1 MARQRAAGL
10 KCALLAILSTGKS
23 SPFCSELAAVGP
35 STPEPAYTF
44 PARLGPSW
52 EGEGVRAGVLVEKSD
67 RHADCPGLGGGWL
80 WAPPNR
86 PVSPGL
92 WVPTPRVVSTAVP
105 ELYATCCMGAGDD
118 RCMETS
124 SSVTEPEPFLPP

>member
-1 MARQRAAGL
+1 MARQKAAGL

-67 RHADCPGLGGGWL
+67 RHADCPGLGGD
-80 WAPPNR
+80 WAAK
-86 PVSPGL
+86 SPSL
-92 WVPTPRVVSTAVP
+92 PRAVGSHSP
-105 ELYATCCMGAGDD
+105 CG
-118 RCMETS
+118 
-124 SSVTEPEPFLPP
+124 